1 MGPRLLPLC
10 ALLGVLFSAFIHNL
24 DAQDSPDSAD
34 LVLLIDGSQNV
45 GEANFP
51 FVRDLV
57 LKIIDPLDVSSDA
70 VRVALAFYTR
80 DLQIK
85 FYLNSYDS
93 KAAVLDA
100 VRGLTYPG
108 GDESNLGAAL
118 EDVVKN
124 LLSERTGGRAEDGTP
139 QMVVVITAG
148 SSDDDTEAGDQA
160 LKRASIVTFGVAIGD
175 TAAVDLERVA
185 TDKSFVLSA
194 PDFRTVGT
202 SVHDQLLQYVLGLIH
217 RTIIIQ
223 NEFREVKTVEKR
235 DIIFLIDS
243 TMGSQGINSVREFLK
258 IIVET
263 MPIGPNGVQIGVA
276 QFSNVARVEMDLN
289 THATRE
295 ALAAALSGIRPR
307 PGQTVNIG
315 AALDFVRENMFQA
328 EKGSRIGT
336 GVPQFLV
343 LLTSKK
349 SSDSVVQPAF
359 ELQRKGI
366 MTIAIGAKSAS
377 EEDLRQIAFVEDA
390 KYVLRDIRVLS
401 RPAAPQPKAII
412 DALSTLAGIIVTEI
426 PTEPVVEITTV
437 QTQRVIRDIVF
448 LVDGSD
454 YIGSSNF
461 PYVRDF
467 LINVVNQVDV
477 GPDRVQFGLMQ
488 FAEQPKI
495 EFYLN
500 TFNNRE
506 DIVNRISQLRL
517 VGGSVLN
524 TAAAMQ
530 YALQTMFKSPVGS
543 RIQQGIQQLLVL
555 VTGGPVQDNVIDMAN
570 ELAKAGIVTFTV
582 SSGQADAE
590 TLKTVAFTSEL
601 AYHDPRFSNIP
612 AKAEEIMPLLI
623 RVVGNVEAPV
633 PDSTPSGVERDV
645 AFLID
650 GTDNVRADF
659 RYIKDFIIKVIN
671 PLDIGIDKVRIGV
684 VQQSER
690 PHANFYLNTYQTK
703 DDVLQAVRNMALVGG
718 RGLNT
723 GASLKFIKDTL
734 FSKRFGSRADEL
746 VPQFLIVLSGGRSRD
761 NVKEPAGVLKTGG
774 VLPFGVGVK
783 DADPKQIEAI
793 SHNPSFAFT
802 VKEFSELNTIPQ
814 KLNNYVSL
822 PREQLNIVLKQVE
835 LESQQSDI
843 VFLLDGSEDTRNDF
857 PAMKALVE
865 SIVDGLN
872 IGDDRVRVSVVQYS
886 RDPQTHFNLNSYTT
900 KQDVLAV
907 VQQLN
912 HKGGRPLNTGAALNY
927 VRNSA
932 FADSSGSRQQDG
944 VPQILILLSG
954 GRSHDDVAS
963 AAAAL
968 KEARVIPFCAG
979 TTNAD
984 ILEQQMIAFD
994 PSYTFTGLGVDDTG
1008 SIAQK
1013 VLTFVKRVPR
1023 QPRLTTQETY
1033 DQTQS
1038 GQHDIVFLL
1047 DSSDDMQSEFAS
1059 VRDFVESMVG
1069 KLNVNDNKDRVS
1081 VVQYSKEPTVEFFLN
1096 THKNLQ
1102 NIVGNVRVLS
1112 GRGGR
1117 LRSTGAALQ
1126 YVIDNVFTASSGSR
1140 HQQGVSQFLILFTG
1154 GRSTDDVRNAVENLN
1169 KRGVMVFVVGTKNA
1183 DTLEIQ
1189 TVTQEA
1195 SHAFFASDTT
1205 DLLSIEQ
1212 KILSAII
1219 KHETVAIKPALYD
1232 TRRDIVFLL
1241 DGSDDSQQKFMEIKA
1256 FVQSIVTDLNV
1267 DADGDRVTVVQYSDT
1282 AETDFNFKTYSTA
1295 DDVVHAVGDLQHK
1308 GGYPSNIGAALQHLK
1323 SSVFTSESGSRLS
1336 EGVPQI
1342 LILLSGGRSGD
1353 DIITPLTILKEIGVI
1368 SAAIGTTGADTLELQ
1383 TIAHKPTYALSVSD
1397 YAELPTAKQNI
1408 FSFLSD
1414 ASKHVENIPP
1424 TESFDSNKRDVIF
1437 LIDGS
1442 YDSRTGFE
1450 EIRGLI
1456 EKIVESLNLEE
1467 SRDQVAVVQYSRDA
1481 TVNFYLNSYSSKND
1495 VLNSIGTMRHK
1506 LGRPLNL
1513 GKALTFVKDNV
1524 FTASVGGRSAELVP
1538 QYLYVFSGG
1547 RSDDDVR
1554 GPAQSLRENG
1564 IKTICIGTTNADT
1577 LEMQTVSFTPAHS
1590 LFVKHFDHLKNIYG
1604 FVQGTLR
1611 GGQGTTGFPSA
1622 EVENQ
1627 IADIVFLLDGSDSMR
1642 GSERQILEFVREF
1655 VKQVEIGPRKVQIA
1669 LTQYSR
1675 EPINEFLLNTYSVKT
1690 DILHHLSNITLK
1702 GGQTVNTGAT
1712 LDFIKNNV
1720 FSASLGSRKEQDVP
1734 QILVLFSGKKSDDDV
1749 QGAAESLRNAGI
1761 IIYSI
1766 GVNNADKMEMEELA
1780 HSPSSHFFVK
1790 ESAKFPLVR
1799 EQLLLAIGTQNIGVT
1814 PPGGPSS
1821 KPKRDIVF
1829 LVDGSEDIRNRF
1841 SAIREFVVAVVDS
1854 LDLEGGNDKI
1864 AIVQYSNNVKLIFG
1878 LSAYNTRDDVVRQIA
1893 SLKPMGG
1900 RPQYIG
1906 RALQFAWDNVFA
1918 SSAGGRHNEGA
1929 NKILVILAGGRS
1941 RDSPRGP
1948 ANMLKAAGVT
1958 TLAIGSGR
1966 SNLAEMQ
1973 FISTATNNAFSV
1985 PDFVNLPTIQK
1996 RVISNIA
2003 QVGLQQESEE
2013 ERIGDSAKDIV
2024 FLLDGTDNTREDF
2037 PAIQDFLYK
2046 VIDRLVI
2053 GPNKNRVAVIQFSND
2068 AEANFLLNSFTR
2080 KEDVLTSVRRLSNR
2094 GGRRRQLG
2102 SALNY
2107 VKENVFTTESGSRP
2121 NANVP
2126 KVLVVLSSGPST
2138 DIVDAPVASLKKNNV
2153 TIITIGRKN
2162 FGHKEMEKIS
2172 HAPRYSILV
2181 SDMAELPNIQELV
2194 GAAIGEEKFNPDFS
2208 RLEVFVETQPR
2219 GKDVV
2224 FLLDGS
2230 DGTRSGFAAM
2240 QDFVQRVVET
2250 LSVDD
2255 KKDRVAVVQY
2265 SRDAAVH
2272 FYLNTYT
2279 TKREIIDTVRG
2290 LRHKGGRA
2298 LYTGEAL
2305 QYLRNNVFTASA
2317 GSRRTEGVPQLLL
2330 LLSGGRSSDSVD
2342 SPASALKQLGVMIF
2356 AIGSRGSDNREL
2368 QKISHPN
2375 SALAVP
2381 DFTDLPS
2388 VQQQLLTSVRDVVTD
2403 VDPELPTT
2411 AVDTAK
2417 KDIVFL
2423 LDGSDGTRNGFPAM
2437 LDFVEKVVQKL
2448 SVGPNK
2454 DRVSVV
2460 QYSRDAEV
2468 HFYLNTYSTREDI
2481 IDSVRGL
2488 RHRGGAP
2495 LKTGAALQYVRDN
2508 VFTQS
2513 SGSRRLQGVPQM
2525 LILLSGGRSLD
2536 NVDTPASSL
2545 KQQGVFVI
2553 GIGTQ
2558 NSDRTELQKIS
2569 FQPSYALAVT
2579 EFSDLP
2585 GIQEQLSS
2593 VMSTVL
2599 VRATAMPPTVTVER
2613 QPGGKDVVFLLDGSD
2628 GTRSGFAAMQYFV
2641 QRVVET
2647 LSVDDKKDRVAV
2659 VQYSRDAAVHFYLN
2673 TYTTKREIIDTV
2685 RGLRH
2690 KGGRALYTG
2699 EALQYLRNNVFT
2711 ASAGS
2716 RRTEGVPQLLLLLS
2730 GGRSSDSVDSP
2741 ASALKQ
2747 LGVMIFAIGS
2757 RGSDNRELQ
2766 KISHPNS
2773 ALAVPDF
2780 TDLPSVQQQLLT
2792 SVRDVVTDV
2801 DPELP
2806 TTAVDT
2812 AKKDI
2817 VFLLD
2822 GSDGTRNG
2830 FPAMLDFVE
2839 RVVKKLSVGP
2849 NKDRVS
2855 VVQYSRDAEVHFY
2868 LNTYST
2874 REDIIDSVRGLRH
2887 RGGAP
2892 LKTGAA
2898 LQYVR
2903 GNVFT
2908 QSSGSRRLQGV
2919 PQMLILLSGGR
2930 SLDNVDT
2937 PASSLKQ
2944 QGVFVIGIG
2953 TQNSDRTELQKISF
2967 QPSYALAVTE
2977 FSDLPGIQE
2986 QLSTVMSTV
2995 LVRATAMPPT
3005 VTVERQPGGKD
3016 VVFLLDGSDGTR
3028 SGFAA
3033 MQDFVQRVVE
3043 TLSVDDKKD
3052 RVAVVQYSRDAAVHF
3067 YLNTYA
3073 TKREIIDTVRG
3084 LRHKG
3089 GRALYTGE
3097 ALQYLRNNVFT
3108 ASAGSRRTEG
3118 VPQLLLLLSSGRSS
3132 DSVDSPASA
3141 LKQLG
3146 VMIFAIGSRGSDN
3159 RELQKIS
3166 HPNSALAVP
3175 DFTDLPSVQQQLLT
3189 SVRDVVT
3196 DVDPE
3201 LPTTAVDTAKKDI
3214 VFLLDG
3220 SDGTRN
3226 GFPAMLDFV
3235 ERVVKKLS
3243 VGPNKDR
3250 VSVVQYSRDAEVH
3263 FYLNTYSTREDI
3275 IDSVRGLRHRGGAPL
3290 KTGAALQYVRDNVF
3304 TQSSGSRRLQ
3314 GVPQMLILL
3323 SGGRSLDNVDT
3334 PASSLKQQGV
3344 FVIGIGTQ
3352 NSDRTEL
3359 QKISFQPS
3367 YALAVTEFSDLP
3379 GIQEQLSSV
3388 MSTVL
3393 VRATAMPPT
3402 VTVERQP
3409 GGKDV
3414 VFLLDGSDGTR
3425 SGFAAMQDFVQR
3437 VVETLSVDDKKD
3449 RVAVVQ
3455 YSRDAAVHFY
3465 LNTYTTKREIIDT
3478 VRSLRHKG
3486 GRALYTGEALQY
3498 LRNNVFTASAGSRR
3512 TEGVPQLL
3520 LLLSSGRSSDSVDSP
3535 ASALKQLGVMI
3546 FAIGSRGSDNRELQK
3561 ISHPNSALAVPDF
3574 TDLPSV
3580 QQQLLTSVRDVVTD
3594 VDPELPTT
3602 AVDTAKKDI
3611 VFLLDGSDGTR
3622 NGFPAMLDFVER
3634 VVKKLSMGPNKDR
3647 VSVVQY
3653 SRDAEVHFYLNT
3665 YSTREDIIDSVR
3677 GLRHRGGAPL
3687 KTGAALQYV
3696 RDNVFTQSSGSRRLQ
3711 GVPQMLILL
3720 SGGRSLDNVDT
3731 PASSLKQQGVFV
3743 IGIGTQ
3749 NSDRTEL
3756 QKISFQP
3763 SYALAV
3769 TEFSD
3774 LPGIQEQLSSV
3785 MSTVLVRAT
3794 AMPPTV
3800 TVERQPGGKDVVFLL
3815 DGSDGTRS
3823 GFAAMQDF
3831 VQRVVETLSVDDKK
3845 DRVAVVQ
3852 YSRDAAVHFYLNTY
3866 ATKRE
3871 IIDTVRGLRHKGGRA
3886 LYTGEALQYLRN
3898 NVFTASAGS
3907 RRTEGVPQL
3916 LLLLSGGR
3924 SSDSVDSPASALKQ
3938 LGVMIFAIGSRGS
3951 DNRELQKICHPNS
3964 ALAVPDFT
3972 DLPSVQQQLL
3982 TSVRDVVTDV
3992 DPELPTTAA
4001 EAQGPKK
4008 DIIFL
4013 VDGSDGVGREFPII
4027 QEFLR
4032 RIVESLNV
4040 GENKI
4045 RIGVVQYGDSP
4056 HVDMYL
4062 NTYTTKEGVLDAI
4075 SRLQQRRGRQRNLGQ
4090 ALQFVGSNVLTTAR
4104 GSRKPEGVPQFL
4116 VVVSSGP
4123 STDDINRAA
4132 TSLKRSRVL
4141 PFSIGTRDVNQKE
4154 LQVVSYVPN
4163 FVLTVD
4169 DIPGLYTAQE
4179 QLVNI
4184 LTELPDEYINTLVP
4198 VFPTDDV
4205 ITTST
4210 GGEKRD
4216 VVFLVDGTTAVQSE
4230 FPAIQ
4235 DMIRRVVEKLDVGLD
4250 KVRVAVVQYSDDPKI
4265 EFRLNDYSTKGE
4277 VRQAIAQLRSKGGS
4291 RLNTGRALEFVSR
4304 NIYQRTA
4311 GSRIEDGVPQFLIL
4325 VTGGKSTDDVSPA
4338 ANQLKRNLVAPL
4350 AVGSRNAD
4358 PNELRLISLKP
4369 ELVYTVNSFQQ
4380 LPEVESTLINSV
4392 KTISAADISSYV
4404 RPTID
4409 FGKKDIVFLVDGSK
4423 TTDVSG
4429 IANIRD
4435 FILSVV
4441 QQLDVQ
4447 PDQVRVA
4454 IVQYS
4459 DKVKTEFSLNSHNNK
4474 QAVISAIKRLRLMG
4488 GQSSDLGDAL
4498 KYVTENEFKPSSGS
4512 RQFDASQ
4519 HLIVITGGRSP
4530 QDVSIYGPL
4539 LKSSQVNCIGVGA
4552 AGANTKQLVQLATSP
4567 EDVLQVPTFSGL
4579 PQIRE
4584 RLITRL
4590 NGTIPVLPS
4599 PDYEQPTD
4607 LPAPKTADI
4616 VFLVDGSINLGRV
4629 NFDNLMTF
4637 ISNIVDLFF
4646 TERDNLQF
4654 GLAQY
4659 ATDVNDA
4666 FYLNTYKNRK
4676 DIMDAIKQVEYKGG
4690 NKVNTG
4696 AAIRHVQDVHFTK
4709 ERGSRIDQGVPQV
4722 LMVVTGGKLA
4732 DESKTAALGLKN
4744 KRVRVFAL
4752 GIGDNESELQNLASA
4767 STMVARASDV
4777 DGLNDHLE
4785 QILETLEDEV
4795 KGRLC
4800 TDLLESLTTTCNIEV
4815 LVGFDVSAQNIFI
4828 AQPNLQ
4834 SKMSSILQR
4843 ISKMAAI
4850 SCTSGQIPSV
4860 QVGILAMDSA
4870 SEPAHLDFTDN
4881 ADELFE
4887 AFRALRSRGPF
4898 VLNGKTIS
4906 AYTKRFKGRQD
4917 NAVKIVVHLTDGLD
4931 APFVEMKNR
4940 VEELQQS
4947 GVSSFILVGLERVPK
4962 FEEALQ
4968 LEFGRGF
4975 RYTRPLRLNVMDLDY
4990 ELMEEL
4996 DNIAERQCCAVPCKC
5011 IGTRGDR
5018 GSVGT
5023 AGTKGSPGLQGSQGH
5038 PGDEGTSGER
5048 GLPGVNGTQ
5057 GFQGC
5062 PGQRGVKG
5070 GRGYSGETG
5079 EYGDIGLD
5087 GINGEEGKGG
5097 VSGPPG
5103 DRGNPGRRGP
5113 KGLKGQAGERGPTGI
5128 RGDPGTSGKD
5138 NTKQG
5143 PKGDPGDAGPVGA
5156 PGEDGAKGAVG
5167 ELGRTGPDGRRGS
5180 PGLPGNPG
5188 GPGVSG
5194 PAGEPGIGGP
5204 RGPPGPNGVPGTIG
5218 EEGNPGPRGPG
5229 GNPGAAGDKGRRGP
5243 TGRKGE
5249 PGDTGPKG
5257 VVGPLGPRGES
5268 GEDGRDGYGGLGPD
5282 GRKGDEGFP
5291 GFPGQKGAAGDPGS
5305 KGIPGARGNLGQRGV
5320 AGNSG
5325 APGQKGEVGYPGPFG
5340 EKGPRGPG
5348 VVQCELVRKIRDNC
5362 PCCFGKQECPLYPT
5376 ELAFALDVSQSNNR
5390 QNFNN
5395 MRDAVLRL
5403 VRDITISESNCP
5415 RGARVA
5421 LTLYNDEVTTEIR
5434 FADAMKKRAL
5444 LQHIEGLQTLQTRKE
5459 RKLDNAMN
5467 FVAHNTF
5474 KRVRSGFLMRKVA
5487 IFFVGGPAGQLQ
5499 TLTNAALRLHDA
5511 GISSL
5516 FLVNREDRALTKAL
5530 QVNNTALGQVILLP
5544 NPGSAQYNSVIQK
5557 VMSCHVCFDTC
5568 APDQACDYVPPPAGR
5583 DRRSSATDVD
5593 IDMAFLVDGSE
5604 STYPTVFTEIK
5615 RYIAHIVEQLQVS
5628 SNPTSSLHHA
5638 RVAVIQQA
5646 PYEYIHNKTSS
5657 PLHVDVGLTQH
5668 HSAQEIVKFLLEKT
5682 PQLEGGRALAAAV
5695 EATMEHVFE
5704 KAPLQRDR
5712 KVLVLFVTGSVEE
5725 DAVQLTRVATEA
5737 KCRGFFLVI
5746 FGVGEKLSA
5755 ADVRVLSHMA
5765 SEPTDVFFKRL
5776 NSLSQFYERQLQTF
5790 GQLMP
5795 KYISIE
5801 NAFFMSPE
5809 VSKNCKWFQSDQPYK
5824 NPFTSPQQKEDQPQQ
5839 KHHENHQSV
5848 VTEKH
5853 TEEEPLHIANVT
5865 SSSLKLHWSNPEP
5878 KLFVYFEVTVTR
5890 LRDHVVI
5897 LKTNVSG
5904 TELMVGELDSSQ
5916 TYHAVVT
5923 ARTED
5928 GQVVSTRKGIMT
5940 TKPAD
5945 PRPVHR
5951 PTSRGG
5957 SKRRSKT
5964 APDPCTLDYD
5974 PGMPC
5979 RGYEAKWF
5987 FDRKNRIC
5995 SQFFYG
6001 GCGGNR
6007 NRFNSKTHC
6016 LKYCLRSAVSEPRPK
6031 VPQTEQEE
6039 ILPPPALA
6047 AAVNICQLPKSEGPC
6062 AKFVLK
6068 WHHDAATGSCTRF
6081 WYGGCGGN
6089 ANRFETHE
6097 QCLKAC
6103 GKQANVKR
6111 VAAAIRT

>member
-1 MGPRLLPLC
+1 KMGPRLLPLC

-24 DAQDSPDSAD
+24 DAQDYCAQGLAADIYLLVDSSWSIGEENFKHVRQFLFSLTQALHHGGGDEFKFAMVQYNNKPHTEFQLNSYPTMAGVLGHIEAMPYRGGGTRTGLGLDFLTRVHLNTGSGSRSVEGAVQVVVVLTDGRSQDDVAMPAQVLRLAGVEIFAVGVQDAVDSELREMASQPYDTHVFSVDSFLALRDIIQDLVCCKHVGTKDELADHDWSLYLSQAPDSAD

-412 DALSTLAGIIVTEI
+412 DALSTLAG
-426 PTEPVVEITTV
+426 
-437 QTQRVIRDIVF
+437 TQRVIRDIVF

-633 PDSTPSGVERDV
+633 PDST
-645 AFLID
+645 
-650 GTDNVRADF
+650 
-659 RYIKDFIIKVIN
+659 
-671 PLDIGIDKVRIGV
+671 
-684 VQQSER
+684 
-690 PHANFYLNTYQTK
+690 H
-703 DDVLQAVRNMALVGG
+703 
-718 RGLNT
+718 
-723 GASLKFIKDTL
+723 
-734 FSKRFGSRADEL
+734 
-746 VPQFLIVLSGGRSRD
+746 
-761 NVKEPAGVLKTGG
+761 
-774 VLPFGVGVK
+774 
-783 DADPKQIEAI
+783 
-793 SHNPSFAFT
+793 
-802 VKEFSELNTIPQ
+802 
-814 KLNNYVSL
+814 
-822 PREQLNIVLKQVE
+822 
-835 LESQQSDI
+835 
-843 VFLLDGSEDTRNDF
+843 
-857 PAMKALVE
+857 
-865 SIVDGLN
+865 
-872 IGDDRVRVSVVQYS
+872 
-886 RDPQTHFNLNSYTT
+886 
-900 KQDVLAV
+900 
-907 VQQLN
+907 
-912 HKGGRPLNTGAALNY
+912 
-927 VRNSA
+927 
-932 FADSSGSRQQDG
+932 
-944 VPQILILLSG
+944 
-954 GRSHDDVAS
+954 
-963 AAAAL
+963 
-968 KEARVIPFCAG
+968 
-979 TTNAD
+979 
-984 ILEQQMIAFD
+984 
-994 PSYTFTGLGVDDTG
+994 
-1008 SIAQK
+1008 
-1013 VLTFVKRVPR
+1013 
-1023 QPRLTTQETY
+1023 
-1033 DQTQS
+1033 
-1038 GQHDIVFLL
+1038 
-1047 DSSDDMQSEFAS
+1047 
-1059 VRDFVESMVG
+1059 
-1069 KLNVNDNKDRVS
+1069 
-1081 VVQYSKEPTVEFFLN
+1081 
-1096 THKNLQ
+1096 
-1102 NIVGNVRVLS
+1102 
-1112 GRGGR
+1112 
-1117 LRSTGAALQ
+1117 
-1126 YVIDNVFTASSGSR
+1126 
-1140 HQQGVSQFLILFTG
+1140 
-1154 GRSTDDVRNAVENLN
+1154 
-1169 KRGVMVFVVGTKNA
+1169 
-1183 DTLEIQ
+1183 
-1189 TVTQEA
+1189 
-1195 SHAFFASDTT
+1195 
-1205 DLLSIEQ
+1205 
-1212 KILSAII
+1212 
-1219 KHETVAIKPALYD
+1219 
-1232 TRRDIVFLL
+1232 
-1241 DGSDDSQQKFMEIKA
+1241 
-1256 FVQSIVTDLNV
+1256 
-1267 DADGDRVTVVQYSDT
+1267 
-1282 AETDFNFKTYSTA
+1282 
-1295 DDVVHAVGDLQHK
+1295 
-1308 GGYPSNIGAALQHLK
+1308 
-1323 SSVFTSESGSRLS
+1323 
-1336 EGVPQI
+1336 
-1342 LILLSGGRSGD
+1342 
-1353 DIITPLTILKEIGVI
+1353 
-1368 SAAIGTTGADTLELQ
+1368 
-1383 TIAHKPTYALSVSD
+1383 
-1397 YAELPTAKQNI
+1397 
-1408 FSFLSD
+1408 
-1414 ASKHVENIPP
+1414 
-1424 TESFDSNKRDVIF
+1424 SNKRDVIF

-1513 GKALTFVKDNV
+1513 GKALTFVKD
-1524 FTASVGGRSAELVP
+1524 
-1538 QYLYVFSGG
+1538 
-1547 RSDDDVR
+1547 
-1554 GPAQSLRENG
+1554 
-1564 IKTICIGTTNADT
+1564 
-1577 LEMQTVSFTPAHS
+1577 
-1590 LFVKHFDHLKNIYG
+1590 
-1604 FVQGTLR
+1604 
-1611 GGQGTTGFPSA
+1611 
-1622 EVENQ
+1622 
-1627 IADIVFLLDGSDSMR
+1627 
-1642 GSERQILEFVREF
+1642 
-1655 VKQVEIGPRKVQIA
+1655 
-1669 LTQYSR
+1669 
-1675 EPINEFLLNTYSVKT
+1675 
-1690 DILHHLSNITLK
+1690 
-1702 GGQTVNTGAT
+1702 
-1712 LDFIKNNV
+1712 
-1720 FSASLGSRKEQDVP
+1720 
-1734 QILVLFSGKKSDDDV
+1734 
-1749 QGAAESLRNAGI
+1749 
-1761 IIYSI
+1761 
-1766 GVNNADKMEMEELA
+1766 
-1780 HSPSSHFFVK
+1780 
-1790 ESAKFPLVR
+1790 
-1799 EQLLLAIGTQNIGVT
+1799 
-1814 PPGGPSS
+1814 
-1821 KPKRDIVF
+1821 
-1829 LVDGSEDIRNRF
+1829 
-1841 SAIREFVVAVVDS
+1841 
-1854 LDLEGGNDKI
+1854 
-1864 AIVQYSNNVKLIFG
+1864 
-1878 LSAYNTRDDVVRQIA
+1878 
-1893 SLKPMGG
+1893 
-1900 RPQYIG
+1900 
-1906 RALQFAWDNVFA
+1906 
-1918 SSAGGRHNEGA
+1918 
-1929 NKILVILAGGRS
+1929 
-1941 RDSPRGP
+1941 
-1948 ANMLKAAGVT
+1948 
-1958 TLAIGSGR
+1958 
-1966 SNLAEMQ
+1966 
-1973 FISTATNNAFSV
+1973 
-1985 PDFVNLPTIQK
+1985 
-1996 RVISNIA
+1996 
-2003 QVGLQQESEE
+2003 
-2013 ERIGDSAKDIV
+2013 
-2024 FLLDGTDNTREDF
+2024 
-2037 PAIQDFLYK
+2037 
-2046 VIDRLVI
+2046 
-2053 GPNKNRVAVIQFSND
+2053 
-2068 AEANFLLNSFTR
+2068 
-2080 KEDVLTSVRRLSNR
+2080 
-2094 GGRRRQLG
+2094 
-2102 SALNY
+2102 
-2107 VKENVFTTESGSRP
+2107 
-2121 NANVP
+2121 
-2126 KVLVVLSSGPST
+2126 
-2138 DIVDAPVASLKKNNV
+2138 
-2153 TIITIGRKN
+2153 
-2162 FGHKEMEKIS
+2162 
-2172 HAPRYSILV
+2172 
-2181 SDMAELPNIQELV
+2181 
-2194 GAAIGEEKFNPDFS
+2194 
-2208 RLEVFVETQPR
+2208 
-2219 GKDVV
+2219 
-2224 FLLDGS
+2224 
-2230 DGTRSGFAAM
+2230 
-2240 QDFVQRVVET
+2240 
-2250 LSVDD
+2250 
-2255 KKDRVAVVQY
+2255 
-2265 SRDAAVH
+2265 
-2272 FYLNTYT
+2272 
-2279 TKREIIDTVRG
+2279 
-2290 LRHKGGRA
+2290 
-2298 LYTGEAL
+2298 
-2305 QYLRNNVFTASA
+2305 
-2317 GSRRTEGVPQLLL
+2317 
-2330 LLSGGRSSDSVD
+2330 
-2342 SPASALKQLGVMIF
+2342 
-2356 AIGSRGSDNREL
+2356 
-2368 QKISHPN
+2368 
-2375 SALAVP
+2375 
-2381 DFTDLPS
+2381 
-2388 VQQQLLTSVRDVVTD
+2388 
-2403 VDPELPTT
+2403 
-2411 AVDTAK
+2411 
-2417 KDIVFL
+2417 
-2423 LDGSDGTRNGFPAM
+2423 
-2437 LDFVEKVVQKL
+2437 
-2448 SVGPNK
+2448 
-2454 DRVSVV
+2454 
-2460 QYSRDAEV
+2460 
-2468 HFYLNTYSTREDI
+2468 
-2481 IDSVRGL
+2481 
-2488 RHRGGAP
+2488 
-2495 LKTGAALQYVRDN
+2495 
-2508 VFTQS
+2508 
-2513 SGSRRLQGVPQM
+2513 
-2525 LILLSGGRSLD
+2525 
-2536 NVDTPASSL
+2536 
-2545 KQQGVFVI
+2545 
-2553 GIGTQ
+2553 
-2558 NSDRTELQKIS
+2558 
-2569 FQPSYALAVT
+2569 
-2579 EFSDLP
+2579 
-2585 GIQEQLSS
+2585 
-2593 VMSTVL
+2593 
-2599 VRATAMPPTVTVER
+2599 
-2613 QPGGKDVVFLLDGSD
+2613 
-2628 GTRSGFAAMQYFV
+2628 
-2641 QRVVET
+2641 
-2647 LSVDDKKDRVAV
+2647 
-2659 VQYSRDAAVHFYLN
+2659 
-2673 TYTTKREIIDTV
+2673 
-2685 RGLRH
+2685 
-2690 KGGRALYTG
+2690 
-2699 EALQYLRNNVFT
+2699 
-2711 ASAGS
+2711 
-2716 RRTEGVPQLLLLLS
+2716 
-2730 GGRSSDSVDSP
+2730 
-2741 ASALKQ
+2741 
-2747 LGVMIFAIGS
+2747 
-2757 RGSDNRELQ
+2757 
-2766 KISHPNS
+2766 
-2773 ALAVPDF
+2773 
-2780 TDLPSVQQQLLT
+2780 
-2792 SVRDVVTDV
+2792 
-2801 DPELP
+2801 
-2806 TTAVDT
+2806 
-2812 AKKDI
+2812 
-2817 VFLLD
+2817 
-2822 GSDGTRNG
+2822 
-2830 FPAMLDFVE
+2830 
-2839 RVVKKLSVGP
+2839 
-2849 NKDRVS
+2849 
-2855 VVQYSRDAEVHFY
+2855 
-2868 LNTYST
+2868 
-2874 REDIIDSVRGLRH
+2874 
-2887 RGGAP
+2887 
-2892 LKTGAA
+2892 
-2898 LQYVR
+2898 
-2903 GNVFT
+2903 
-2908 QSSGSRRLQGV
+2908 
-2919 PQMLILLSGGR
+2919 
-2930 SLDNVDT
+2930 
-2937 PASSLKQ
+2937 
-2944 QGVFVIGIG
+2944 
-2953 TQNSDRTELQKISF
+2953 
-2967 QPSYALAVTE
+2967 
-2977 FSDLPGIQE
+2977 
-2986 QLSTVMSTV
+2986 
-2995 LVRATAMPPT
+2995 
-3005 VTVERQPGGKD
+3005 
-3016 VVFLLDGSDGTR
+3016 
-3028 SGFAA
+3028 
-3033 MQDFVQRVVE
+3033 
-3043 TLSVDDKKD
+3043 
-3052 RVAVVQYSRDAAVHF
+3052 
-3067 YLNTYA
+3067 
-3073 TKREIIDTVRG
+3073 
-3084 LRHKG
+3084 
-3089 GRALYTGE
+3089 
-3097 ALQYLRNNVFT
+3097 
-3108 ASAGSRRTEG
+3108 
-3118 VPQLLLLLSSGRSS
+3118 
-3132 DSVDSPASA
+3132 
-3141 LKQLG
+3141 
-3146 VMIFAIGSRGSDN
+3146 
-3159 RELQKIS
+3159 
-3166 HPNSALAVP
+3166 
-3175 DFTDLPSVQQQLLT
+3175 
-3189 SVRDVVT
+3189 
-3196 DVDPE
+3196 
-3201 LPTTAVDTAKKDI
+3201 
-3214 VFLLDG
+3214 
-3220 SDGTRN
+3220 
-3226 GFPAMLDFV
+3226 
-3235 ERVVKKLS
+3235 
-3243 VGPNKDR
+3243 
-3250 VSVVQYSRDAEVH
+3250 
-3263 FYLNTYSTREDI
+3263 
-3275 IDSVRGLRHRGGAPL
+3275 
-3290 KTGAALQYVRDNVF
+3290 
-3304 TQSSGSRRLQ
+3304 
-3314 GVPQMLILL
+3314 
-3323 SGGRSLDNVDT
+3323 
-3334 PASSLKQQGV
+3334 
-3344 FVIGIGTQ
+3344 
-3352 NSDRTEL
+3352 
-3359 QKISFQPS
+3359 
-3367 YALAVTEFSDLP
+3367 
-3379 GIQEQLSSV
+3379 
-3388 MSTVL
+3388 
-3393 VRATAMPPT
+3393 
-3402 VTVERQP
+3402 
-3409 GGKDV
+3409 
-3414 VFLLDGSDGTR
+3414 
-3425 SGFAAMQDFVQR
+3425 
-3437 VVETLSVDDKKD
+3437 
-3449 RVAVVQ
+3449 
-3455 YSRDAAVHFY
+3455 
-3465 LNTYTTKREIIDT
+3465 
-3478 VRSLRHKG
+3478 
-3486 GRALYTGEALQY
+3486 
-3498 LRNNVFTASAGSRR
+3498 NVFTASAGSRR

-3800 TVERQPGGKDVVFLL
+3800 T
-3815 DGSDGTRS
+3815 
-3823 GFAAMQDF
+3823 
-3831 VQRVVETLSVDDKK
+3831 
-3845 DRVAVVQ
+3845 
-3852 YSRDAAVHFYLNTY
+3852 
-3866 ATKRE
+3866 
-3871 IIDTVRGLRHKGGRA
+3871 
-3886 LYTGEALQYLRN
+3886 
-3898 NVFTASAGS
+3898 
-3907 RRTEGVPQL
+3907 
-3916 LLLLSGGR
+3916 
-3924 SSDSVDSPASALKQ
+3924 
-3938 LGVMIFAIGSRGS
+3938 
-3951 DNRELQKICHPNS
+3951 
-3964 ALAVPDFT
+3964 
-3972 DLPSVQQQLL
+3972 
-3982 TSVRDVVTDV
+3982 
-3992 DPELPTTAA
+3992 
-4001 EAQGPKK
+4001 
-4008 DIIFL
+4008 
-4013 VDGSDGVGREFPII
+4013 
-4027 QEFLR
+4027 
-4032 RIVESLNV
+4032 
-4040 GENKI
+4040 
-4045 RIGVVQYGDSP
+4045 
-4056 HVDMYL
+4056 
-4062 NTYTTKEGVLDAI
+4062 
-4075 SRLQQRRGRQRNLGQ
+4075 
-4090 ALQFVGSNVLTTAR
+4090 
-4104 GSRKPEGVPQFL
+4104 
-4116 VVVSSGP
+4116 
-4123 STDDINRAA
+4123 
-4132 TSLKRSRVL
+4132 
-4141 PFSIGTRDVNQKE
+4141 
-4154 LQVVSYVPN
+4154 
-4163 FVLTVD
+4163 
-4169 DIPGLYTAQE
+4169 
-4179 QLVNI
+4179 
-4184 LTELPDEYINTLVP
+4184 
-4198 VFPTDDV
+4198 V

-5362 PCCFGKQECPLYPT
+5362 PCCFGKKECPLYPT

-5530 QVNNTALGQVILLP
+5530 QVNNTALGQVIVLP

-5824 NPFTSPQQKEDQPQQ
+5824 NPFTSPQQKEDQFFFTGHNRSIMKTTNQWSQ
-5839 KHHENHQSV
+5839 KSTQTSLV
-5848 VTEKH
+5848 VAPL

-5940 TKPAD
+5940 TSESSNKPPQQPSSAA
-5945 PRPVHR
+5945 RKPV
-5951 PTSRGG
+5951 
-5957 SKRRSKT
+5957 
-5964 APDPCTLDYD
+5964 
-5974 PGMPC
+5974 
-5979 RGYEAKWF
+5979 F
-5987 FDRKNRIC
+5987 FFV
-5995 SQFFYG
+5995 SFF
-6001 GCGGNR
+6001 
-6007 NRFNSKTHC
+6007 S
-6016 LKYCLRSAVSEPRPK
+6016 
-6031 VPQTEQEE
+6031 
-6039 ILPPPALA
+6039 ALA

-6103 GKQANVKR
+6103 GKQGTLLHCLVVLAV
-6111 VAAAIRT
+6111 